1 MKRRNA
7 LIGFVSCLGIMVLGC
22 VKTDGPTTSET
33 TVVEA
38 TGSETTIIGR
48 LVSLNDMRPVDGGVD
63 LTVETEG
70 GKQEILRVGSA
81 FIAGPREQVLALHQ
95 VVDAAKV
102 GDRLRASGK
111 RDESGALAVER
122 LEIVKR

>member
-1 MKRRNA
+1 MKRRMA
-7 LIGFVSCLGIMVLGC
+7 LIGLVSSLVFMVLGC
-22 VKTDGPTTSET
+22 AKADRPTTSDT
-33 TVVEA
+33 AVPQA
-38 TGSETTIIGR
+38 TGSETTITGQ

-63 LTVETEG
+63 LTVQTEA

-81 FIAGPREQVLALHQ
+81 FIAGPREHVLALHQ

-111 RDESGALAVER
+111 RDESGALTVER
-122 LEIVKR
+122 LEIVKE